1 MRKTIA
7 LVVLVLLL
15 VTLALAAKKESGSTT
30 LKDIQPAGT
39 TDKKHKKQQFDL
51 TFASPNN
58 EYTCRTNEKD
68 KVNATDWV
76 VGSPVSYKING
87 NKGEIKNTQSNK
99 SVKCTVV
106 RVAAA
111 MPTRAPQ

>member
-39 TDKKHKKQQFDL
+39 TDKKHKKQQYDL
-51 TFASPNN
+51 TFSTPNN
-58 EYTCRTNEKD
+58 EYTCRTNEKE
-68 KVNATDWV
+68 KVNATNWV
-76 VGSPVSYKING
+76 VGSSISYQVNG
-87 NKGEIKNTQSNK
+87 NKGAVKNLQSGK
-99 SVKCTVV
+99 SAKCTVV
-106 RVAAA
+106 RVAALTA
-111 MPTRAPQ
+111 NPK

>member
-51 TFASPNN
+51 TLPRPTTSTP
-58 EYTCRTNEKD
+58 
-68 KVNATDWV
+68 
-76 VGSPVSYKING
+76 
-87 NKGEIKNTQSNK
+87 
-99 SVKCTVV
+99 
-106 RVAAA
+106 AA
-111 MPTRAPQ
+111 PTRRTRSMRPTGWLAAL